1 MPIAY
6 RLNYVANR
14 FTLALYDEIDRVSG
28 LDRARFIAMLCLRE
42 TETATAQEISEAT
55 HRPKNSVSRAI
66 RSLEKEGFIV
76 RDTDPNDARR
86 QPMRLTDE
94 GNAVFD
100 DLLKIAKRHENAMLA
115 TLDEAEVTQLDTLL
129 LKLAR

>member
-1 MPIAY
+1 
-6 RLNYVANR
+6 
-14 FTLALYDEIDRVSG
+14 
-28 LDRARFIAMLCLRE
+28 
-42 TETATAQEISEAT
+42 
-55 HRPKNSVSRAI
+55 
-66 RSLEKEGFIV
+66 
-76 RDTDPNDARR
+76 
-86 QPMRLTDE
+86 MRLTDE